1 MEKIQKSTP
10 ALRFRDG
17 QGNSYPD
24 WEERKL
30 GQIFTVRY
38 GKEHKKLS
46 DGNVPVIGT
55 GGVIRYANGVLYSEP
70 SVLIGRKGTIDKPQ
84 FINQPFWA
92 VDTVFFTEI
101 GPSNVSY
108 FVFLIV
114 SKINWKRYNEASGLP
129 SLSANTIKGIRVNI
143 PSKEEQQKI
152 ANFLSSIDTKI
163 EQLGKKKALVEQY
176 KKGVIQRLFSQ
187 EIRFKDEQGKD
198 YPNWKKQP
206 IREIGEIIGG
216 GTPATNK
223 NSFWN
228 GTINWFTPSEIKS
241 KYSNSSIRKISEQGL
256 AQSSA
261 KLLPVGTVL
270 FTSRATV
277 GEVSIAREECTTN
290 QGFQSFVLNNSSYSN
305 EYTYYWIGRYKKL
318 FLRIANGST
327 YLEVTNSEIKKILF
341 DVPDFEEQ
349 QKIANFLSAIDKKIE
364 LVAEQLQQA
373 RTFKKGLLQQMFI

>member
-101 GPSNVSY
+101 EPSNVSY

-152 ANFLSSIDTKI
+152 ANFLSSVDTKI
-163 EQLGKKKALVEQY
+163 EQLSEKKELLELY
-176 KKGVIQRLFSQ
+176 KKGMMQKLFSQ
-187 EIRFKDEQGKD
+187 EIRFKDEQGND
-198 YPNWKKQP
+198 YLDWEEKTL
-206 IREIGEIIGG
+206 GEVAKFYSG
-216 GTPATNK
+216 GTPETTKKQYYTGNIP
-223 NSFWN
+223 F
-228 GTINWFTPSEIKS
+228 IKS
-241 KYSNSSIRKISEQGL
+241 GEIAFSSTEQFISDEG
-256 AQSSA
+256 
-261 KLLPVGTVL
+261 
-270 FTSRATV
+270 
-277 GEVSIAREECTTN
+277 
-290 QGFQSFVLNNSSYSN
+290 LNNSSAK
-305 EYTYYWIGRYKKL
+305 IVKKGDIL
-318 FLRIANGST
+318 YALYGATSGEVAVSKINGAINQAVLCIRSDFSHDFIYFYLNFKKDAIVST
-327 YLEVTNSEIKKILF
+327 YIQGGQGNLSAKIVKFLKINF
-341 DVPDFEEQ
+341 PSLEEQ

-364 LVAEQLQQA
+364 LVAEQLEQA
-373 RTFKKGLLQQMFI
+373 RTFKKGLLQRMFI

>member
-1 MEKIQKSTP
+1 MTKTRKSAP
-10 ALRFRDG
+10 ALRFKDE

-38 GKEHKKLS
+38 GKEHKYLS

-101 GPSNVSY
+101 EPSNVSY

-152 ANFLSSIDTKI
+152 ASFLSSVDTKI
-163 EQLGKKKALVEQY
+163 EQLGKKKTLLEQY
-176 KKGVIQRLFSQ
+176 KKGMMQKLFSQ
-187 EIRFKDEQGKD
+187 EIRFKDEQGND
-198 YPNWKKQP
+198 YPDWEENTLRML
-206 IREIGEIIGG
+206 IDIIMVDDIQI
-216 GTPATNK
+216 
-223 NSFWN
+223 SFS
-228 GTINWFTPSEIKS
+228 IQS
-241 KYSNSSIRKISEQGL
+241 KLER
-256 AQSSA
+256 
-261 KLLPVGTVL
+261 
-270 FTSRATV
+270 
-277 GEVSIAREECTTN
+277 VS
-290 QGFQSFVLNNSSYSN
+290 Y
-305 EYTYYWIGRYKKL
+305 
-318 FLRIANGST
+318 
-327 YLEVTNSEIKKILF
+327 
-341 DVPDFEEQ
+341 
-349 QKIANFLSAIDKKIE
+349 
-364 LVAEQLQQA
+364 
-373 RTFKKGLLQQMFI
+373 

>member
-152 ANFLSSIDTKI
+152 ANFLSSVDTKI
-163 EQLGKKKALVEQY
+163 EQLSEKKELLELY
-176 KKGVIQRLFSQ
+176 KKGMMQKLFSQ
-187 EIRFKDEQGKD
+187 EIRFRDEQGND
-198 YPNWKKQP
+198 YPDWEGNTLGMLFEISAGGDIDNSHSRKRKDGIFRYP
-206 IREIGEIIGG
+206 IY
-216 GTPATNK
+216 A
-223 NSFWN
+223 
-228 GTINWFTPSEIKS
+228 
-241 KYSNSSIRKISEQGL
+241 
-256 AQSSA
+256 
-261 KLLPVGTVL
+261 
-270 FTSRATV
+270 
-277 GEVSIAREECTTN
+277 
-290 QGFQSFVLNNSSYSN
+290 
-305 EYTYYWIGRYKKL
+305 
-318 FLRIANGST
+318 
-327 YLEVTNSEIKKILF
+327 NSEK
-341 DVPDFEEQ
+341 
-349 QKIANFLSAIDKKIE
+349 A
-364 LVAEQLQQA
+364 
-373 RTFKKGLLQQMFI
+373 KGLHGYSDSYRVKQKCITVSGRGTLGEGTCTL